1 MRSVKLGGDLR
12 GAADEV
18 VVALRPAVSRW

>member
-1 MRSVKLGGDLR
+1 VKLGGDLR